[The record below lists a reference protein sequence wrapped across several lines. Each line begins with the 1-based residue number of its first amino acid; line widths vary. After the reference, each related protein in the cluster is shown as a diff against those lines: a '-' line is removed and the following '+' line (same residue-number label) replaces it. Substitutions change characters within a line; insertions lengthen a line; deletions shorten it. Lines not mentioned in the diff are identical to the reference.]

1 MNGSIPITTFT
12 SALHSPL
19 TSRWDPLRCAWRW
32 KLWPCL
38 VFSFRLDS
46 CTGHSCRWACFHF
59 YLFKVRKNKNLR
71 GVELKIRDFAAVLS
85 DIIYW
90 LMLFFHM
97 KCVDSESQCAPWQEN
112 LSEDPFPWWSS
123 SLLLLSS
130 SSTSSWCRC
139 TCGLPSW
146 AAAPSSGPPSCAS
159 LGRTAMARPVWL
171 SRSSWTHVKLWRRC
185 VRPGWPGRSKRP
197 NGKTK
202 ARRKE
207 WKRMPLQSFRLLS
220 RGGKTE
226 SSLPR
231 LKPARWE
238 LRSEGKQNHWTLSLS
253 VTSLTDVD
261 FEGEFL
267 N

>member
-1 MNGSIPITTFT
+1 MHPTDRKT
-12 SALHSPL
+12 SQKTLFHDGPL
-19 TSRWDPLRCAWRW
+19 L
-32 KLWPCL
+32 
-38 VFSFRLDS
+38 
-46 CTGHSCRWACFHF
+46 CFYF
-59 YLFKVRKNKNLR
+59 
-71 GVELKIRDFAAVLS
+71 
-85 DIIYW
+85 
-90 LMLFFHM
+90 
-97 KCVDSESQCAPWQEN
+97 
-112 LSEDPFPWWSS
+112 
-123 SLLLLSS
+123 SS

-226 SSLPR
+226 SSLPP

-238 LRSEGKQNHWTLSLS
+238 LRSEWKQNHWILSLS
-253 VTSLTDVD
+253 VTRFDWCGFWRRVFKLRALIGRQESVKEVYESSVFYWFFLWRWTFLGFMKIWCCLRTNLKALTAT
-261 FEGEFL
+261 GESSKATH
-267 N
+267 